1 MWVVWIAQT
10 KSIGDDIKNYYDTT
24 AVAVPPNSTD
34 KIYSF
39 SDTILVT
46 VFPFTISVNDDFTV
60 DDDLIIL

>member
-10 KSIGDDIKNYYDTT
+10 KNIGDDITNYYDTT

-46 VFPFTISVNDDFTV
+46 VFPFTISVHGDFTV
-60 DDDLIIL
+60 DDDLMIL